1 MAIEDV
7 FAGAMSYVLLGEI
20 LAVWPAYIP
29 FKHRGAD
36 SGPPPQISLALQ
48 EVLPHPF
55 GFAGGGVP
63 DTLGRRWQALQ
74 RRVQCKPEF
83 VWCDR
88 MQCRDVF
95 PVIKRYVCELC
106 ARAFL
111 LISRALG
118 SVFIVAAVLLPPRVL
133 RGGEQRAQQREK
145 QIPQHFTMW
154 VRLCSQQTVL
164 M

>member
-1 MAIEDV
+1 MLWAICN
-7 FAGAMSYVLLGEI
+7 VLFGEI
-20 LAVWPAYIP
+20 LAVWPPYNS

-48 EVLPHPF
+48 EVLPYPF
-55 GFAGGGVP
+55 GLAGGGVP
-63 DTLGRRWQALQ
+63 DTLCRRWQALQ
-74 RRVQCKPEF
+74 RRVHCKPEF

-88 MQCRDVF
+88 MQCRDIF
-95 PVIKRYVCELC
+95 SVIKRYVCKLC
-106 ARAFL
+106 TRAFL

-133 RGGEQRAQQREK
+133 WGSEQRAQQREK

-154 VRLCSQQTVL
+154 VRLCSRQTIL